1 MSTELSV
8 VIPVFN
14 EAANLQILNKRI
26 VAVLTQ
32 MQLTFEIL
40 YVNDG
45 STDSSLSTI
54 KQLSADDKR
63 VRFIHFSR
71 NFGHQV
77 AVSAGLENA
86 IGNKIVIIDA
96 DLQDPPEFIA
106 QLYEKICEGYEVVCA
121 RRKNRKGESWLKK
134 RTAHWFYRILKKST
148 TVDIPLDTGDFR
160 IIDRKIAEILRTM
173 PESHKFLRGQI
184 AWIGFRQTALEY
196 EREERLH
203 GSSGYT
209 YKKMLR
215 FALDGITA
223 FSDFPL
229 KVVTWFGFLVSSIA
243 FVVILFAFYSRF
255 ILKDYVQGWT
265 SLMISVLFIGGI
277 QMIAIGIIGE
287 YMSRMNTD
295 IRKRPLYIVEESN
308 IEENHDK
315 R

>member
-14 EAANLQILNKRI
+14 EAANLQILNSRI
-26 VAVLTQ
+26 VAVLSE
-32 MQLTFEIL
+32 MKISFELI

-45 STDSSLSTI
+45 SKDKSLQII
-54 KQLSADDKR
+54 KQLSAADSR
-63 VRFIHFSR
+63 VKFIHFSR
-71 NFGHQV
+71 NFGHQI

-86 IGNKIVIIDA
+86 IGNKILIIDA
-96 DLQDPPEFIA
+96 DLQDPPEFIP
-106 QLYEKICEGYEVVCA
+106 QLYAKIAEGYEVVCA
-121 RRKNRKGESWLKK
+121 KRKIRKGESWMKA
-134 RTAHWFYRILKKST
+134 RTAHWFYRILKKIT

-160 IIDRKIAEILRTM
+160 IMDKKIVEILRTM

-184 AWIGFRQTALEY
+184 AWIGFRQTTLEY
-196 EREERLH
+196 ERDERMH

-229 KVVTWFGFLVSSIA
+229 KVVTWFGFFVSFIA

-295 IRKRPLYIVEESN
+295 IRKRPLYIVEDSN
-308 IEENHDK
+308 IEVQEKN
-315 R
+315 

>member
-14 EAANLQILNKRI
+14 EAANLQILNSRI
-26 VAVLTQ
+26 VAVLSE
-32 MQLTFEIL
+32 MKISFELI

-45 STDSSLSTI
+45 SKDKSLQII
-54 KQLSADDKR
+54 KQLSAADSR
-63 VRFIHFSR
+63 VKFIHFSR
-71 NFGHQV
+71 NFGHQI

-86 IGNKIVIIDA
+86 IGNKILIIDA
-96 DLQDPPEFIA
+96 DLQDPPEFIP
-106 QLYEKICEGYEVVCA
+106 QLYAKIAEGYEVVCA
-121 RRKNRKGESWLKK
+121 KRKIRKGESWMKA
-134 RTAHWFYRILKKST
+134 RTAHWFYRILKKIT

-160 IIDRKIAEILRTM
+160 IMDKKIVEILRTM

-184 AWIGFRQTALEY
+184 AWIGFRQTTLEY
-196 EREERLH
+196 ERDERLH

-229 KVVTWFGFLVSSIA
+229 KVVTWFGFFVSFIA

-295 IRKRPLYIVEESN
+295 IRKRPLYIVEDSN
-308 IEENHDK
+308 IEVQGKN
-315 R
+315 

>member
-1 MSTELSV
+1 MSTKLSL

-26 VAVLTQ
+26 CAVLTE
-32 MQLTFEIL
+32 MQLTFEII

-45 STDSSLSTI
+45 STDNSQQII
-54 KQLSADDKR
+54 KVISASDHRIKY
-63 VRFIHFSR
+63 IHFSR
-71 NFGHQV
+71 NFGHQI
-77 AVSAGLENA
+77 AVSAGLEKA
-86 IGNKIVIIDA
+86 VGEKIVIIDA
-96 DLQDPPEFIA
+96 DLQDPPEFIPR
-106 QLYEKICEGYEVVCA
+106 LYEKICEGFEVVCA
-121 RRKNRKGESWLKK
+121 KRKSRKGESWLKE
-134 RTAHWFYRILKKST
+134 RTAYWFYRILKKIT
-148 TVDIPLDTGDFR
+148 TVDIPVDTGDFR
-160 IIDRKIAEILRTM
+160 IMDKKIVEILRSM

-184 AWIGFRQTALEY
+184 AWIGFRQTTIEY
-196 EREERLH
+196 QRDERLH
-203 GSSGYT
+203 GKSGYN

-229 KVVTWFGFLVSSIA
+229 KVVTWFGFLVSIVA
-243 FVVILFAFYSRF
+243 FIVILFAFYSRF

-295 IRKRPLYIVEESN
+295 IRKRPLYIVRESN
-308 IEENHDK
+308 IPEENEQ
-315 R
+315 

>member
-1 MSTELSV
+1 MEVELSV
-8 VIPVFN
+8 VIPVYN
-14 EAANLQILNKRI
+14 EAANITVLNGRLEK
-26 VAVLTQ
+26 VLSQ
-32 MQLTFEIL
+32 MKVSYELL

-45 STDSSLSTI
+45 SKDSSLLLLKQMSI
-54 KQLSADDKR
+54 KDHR
-63 VRFIHFSR
+63 VKYIHFSR
-71 NFGHQV
+71 NFGHQI
-77 AVSAGLENA
+77 AVSAGLEKA

-96 DLQDPPEFIA
+96 DLQDPPEFIP
-106 QLYEKICEGYEVVCA
+106 QLYEKLNEGFEVIFA
-121 RRKNRKGESWLKK
+121 RRKSRKGESWLKQK
-134 RTAHWFYRILKKST
+134 TAFWFYRILKKITS
-148 TVDIPLDTGDFR
+148 VDIPVDTGDFR
-160 IIDRKIAEILRTM
+160 IMDRKIVDILKAM

-184 AWIGFRQTALEY
+184 AWIGFRQTSLEY

-203 GSSGYT
+203 GKSGYT
-209 YKKMLR
+209 YRKMIR

-229 KVVTWFGFLVSSIA
+229 KVVTWFGFMVSFIA

-295 IRKRPLYIVEESN
+295 IRKRPLYIVEDTN
-308 IEENHDK
+308 IIEQTE
-315 R
+315 